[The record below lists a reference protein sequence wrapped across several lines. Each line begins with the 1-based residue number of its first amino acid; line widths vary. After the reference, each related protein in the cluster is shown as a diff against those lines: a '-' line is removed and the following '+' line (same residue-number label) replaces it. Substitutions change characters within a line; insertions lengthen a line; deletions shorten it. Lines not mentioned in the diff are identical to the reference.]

1 MEEIVRRIG
10 SVPGIIEVFLSDREG
25 RLLAYH
31 LREKRGEEE
40 VAKATSILGRSIF
53 GLEGIGEKVE
63 EIELSFKKERVLI
76 KNMDEGFLCLFC
88 NPDINPALLRLST
101 GLQILDLKNRLQG
114 GITLSQNPA
123 EGDEKWWR
131 ILEEELKKVVGPI
144 AGFVLEEKKRD
155 SKEPLRASEKAQIVE
170 ELLKEIPSEEK
181 KEEFKREV
189 LKGVR

>member
-101 GLQILDLKNRLQG
+101 GLQISDLKNRLQG
-114 GITLSQNPA
+114 RITLSQNPA

-155 SKEPLRASEKAQIVE
+155 SKEPLGASEKAEIVE

-189 LKGVR
+189 LQGAT